1 MPSSVRLFAPPALL
15 CLLAALLL
23 AGWWRDGQPV
33 PLPDAPTARL
43 ECVSYSPSGATD
55 GMPRRVTPEHIR
67 ADLKRIAL
75 RFGCVRTYSVAHGL
89 DKVPSIARELGLE
102 VLLGAWIG
110 RDADENEIEIER
122 AIKVARA
129 ERDVL
134 RGIVVGNEVLLRHEQ
149 TPDRLAAMI
158 RRVHEA
164 TGLPVTYA
172 DVWGFW
178 VKHRAVSSAV
188 SFVTVHIIP
197 YWDDDPVGIDAVIPY
212 VDGLYTEM
220 QRTFPGKRVFIGE
233 TGWPSVGRPRGAN
246 APGRVNQARYIR
258 EFTLLAQERGIPYNL
273 IEAFDQ
279 PWKRAPEG
287 TVGGYWGIEDEHGVP
302 KFPLTGAIKEV
313 PHGERVFWVSLGC
326 GLAAAAF
333 AAASCARRRLWA
345 AGVFGAVGVLTP
357 TILARQASYLHFS
370 NKNLVDWIATL
381 AIVAAGWALWAL
393 VLRELYAATG
403 DGARRPGF
411 DSAPRGALEV
421 LREWRAGHR
430 VLDAGR
436 WAGLLRGF
444 VLLSAAY
451 VSFGLVFAGRHRDFP
466 VWLFLPAA
474 AALVVSAVERLRAH
488 GQALRLD
495 NAVEETMLASWLV
508 PAALLVPWLE
518 DFANAPSA
526 AWGSIALA
534 LGLTVLVPIRLEAAA
549 QQQTAQH
556 ADA

>member
-1 MPSSVRLFAPPALL
+1 MPSSVRLFATPALL
-15 CLLAALLL
+15 SVLAGLLL
-23 AGWWRDGQPV
+23 AGWWRDGRPV

-55 GMPRRVTPEHIR
+55 GMPRLVTPEHLR
-67 ADLKRIAL
+67 ADLERIAV

-89 DKVPSIARELGLE
+89 DKVPAIARELGLE

-110 RDADENEIEIER
+110 RDADLNEAEIKR
-122 AIKVARA
+122 AIQVARA

-149 TPDRLAAMI
+149 TPDQLAALI
-158 RRVHEA
+158 RRVRAA

-212 VDGLYTEM
+212 VDKLYAEM
-220 QRTFPGKRVFIGE
+220 QRTFPGKRVLIGE

-258 EFTLLAQERGIPYNL
+258 EFTQLAQERGIPYNL

-279 PWKRAPEG
+279 PWKRTPEG
-287 TVGGYWGIEDEHGVP
+287 TVGGYWGIEDEYGVP
-302 KFPLTGAIKEV
+302 KFPLTGPVEEV
-313 PHGERVFWVSLGC
+313 PHGQRVFWISLLC
-326 GLAAAAF
+326 GIAAAAF
-333 AAASCARRRLWA
+333 GAATWAGRRVWA
-345 AGVFGAVGVLTP
+345 AGVFGAAGVATP
-357 TILARQASYLHFS
+357 AILARQASYLHWG
-370 NKNLVDWIATL
+370 NTNAVDWAATL
-381 AIVAAGWALWAL
+381 AIFAASWLLWVL
-393 VLRELYAATG
+393 VLRGLPRTP
-403 DGARRPGF
+403 DDHSLRPGS
-411 DSAPRGALEV
+411 DPTPRGALEV
-421 LREWRAGHR
+421 LREWRAGNR
-430 VLDAGR
+430 ALDAGR
-436 WAGLLRGF
+436 WTGLLRGF

-474 AALVVSAVERLRAH
+474 VALVVNAFERWRAH
-488 GQALRLD
+488 GQALRID

-508 PAALLVPWLE
+508 LAAVLVPWLD
-518 DFANAPSA
+518 DFANVPSF
-526 AWGSIALA
+526 AWGSVALA
-534 LGLTVLVPIRLEAAA
+534 LGLTVLLPIGLET
-549 QQQTAQH
+549 TAQEQPAEY

>member
-1 MPSSVRLFAPPALL
+1 
-15 CLLAALLL
+15 
-23 AGWWRDGQPV
+23 
-33 PLPDAPTARL
+33 
-43 ECVSYSPSGATD
+43 
-55 GMPRRVTPEHIR
+55 MPRRVTPEHIR
-67 ADLKRIAL
+67 ADLERIAV
-75 RFGCVRTYSVAHGL
+75 RFACVRTYSVSHGL

-110 RDADENEIEIER
+110 RDAELNEIEIER
-122 AIKVARA
+122 AIAVARA

-134 RGIVVGNEVLLRHEQ
+134 RGIVVGNEVLLRHEL
-149 TPDRLAAMI
+149 TPDQLAALI
-158 RRVHEA
+158 RRVRAA
-164 TGLPVTYA
+164 TDLPVTYA

-212 VDGLYTEM
+212 VDKLYAEM
-220 QRTFPGKRVFIGE
+220 QRTFPGKRVLIGE
-233 TGWPSVGRPRGAN
+233 TGWPSAGRPRGAN

-258 EFTLLAQERGIPYNL
+258 EFTQLAQERGIPYNL

-279 PWKRAPEG
+279 PWKRTPEG
-287 TVGGYWGIEDEHGVP
+287 TVGGYWGIEDEHGAP
-302 KFPLTGAIKEV
+302 KFPLTGSIEEV
-313 PHGERVFWVSLGC
+313 PHGQRVLWISLLC
-326 GLAAAAF
+326 GIAAAAF
-333 AAASCARRRLWA
+333 AAATAATRRAWATCVFAA
-345 AGVFGAVGVLTP
+345 AGALTP
-357 TILARQASYLHFS
+357 AILARQVSYLHWG
-370 NKNLVDWIATL
+370 NTNLVDWTATL
-381 AIVAAGWALWAL
+381 AIVATGWSLWVL
-393 VLRELYAATG
+393 VLRALLNEPRDRSLHP
-403 DGARRPGF
+403 GA
-411 DSAPRGALEV
+411 DVSPRGALEV
-421 LREWRAGHR
+421 LREWRAGNR

-474 AALVVSAVERLRAH
+474 VALVINAFERLRAH

-508 PAALLVPWLE
+508 LAAFLVPWLE
-518 DFANAPSA
+518 DFANVPSF
-526 AWGSIALA
+526 AWGSVTLA
-534 LGLTVLVPIRLEAAA
+534 LSLTVLLPVGLETAT
-549 QQQTAQH
+549 QQQPAQH